1 MHLPSGFSNSIKVLR
16 KHISFAFAAAILAF
30 VANESVAQ
38 QGFIS
43 DANASQAGLTVAWST
58 QADISSKASLV
69 DWQLVVDED
78 QATTYYVI
86 SWEKRKEVI
95 AQTDISPFGIP
106 YGVDGAKKAAESRKE
121 IIEYSLRNDGKE
133 DVEVKITDYTLPRST
148 IFALGASGRV
158 ICLDADTGATRWI
171 QQVGNHL
178 LPSIGLGASKTHVA
192 VANGSTVYCL
202 DFDSGRVLWSGR
214 CKDGIDS
221 SPTCSKENVYV
232 PLRSGRLQTFPIERE
247 GRESFNLVAEGNPR
261 SRPIVTEKH
270 VVWTTEKG
278 HMNVAPLSRRTVE
291 YRLKSSG
298 PVVSQAS
305 SSGGKLF
312 VGSLDGFVYGLTEVS
327 GRLDWEVSTGQA
339 VLKSP
344 VAFGSDVYVV
354 SSANELYKVDSIEGT
369 YPKSWQTPIKG
380 IREIAGFGAET
391 VYCIDDSGK
400 LIGINRDTRAITKSI
415 AGSSIELVMPNGI
428 TDRMFFATKAGFI
441 QCVHEIS
448 SLRPRFLQSD
458 LAIAKPKKKMRR
470 KDDSAMGEENPF
482 GEDAEVMDDNNP
494 FGEDSGDDASGA
506 DDSNPF
512 GDDGDSS
519 DDGADE
525 GNPFGDDG

>member
-1 MHLPSGFSNSIKVLR
+1 MHLPSGFSNSIQRLR
-16 KHISFAFAAAILAF
+16 ISFAVAALTVAF
-30 VANESVAQ
+30 FANESAAQ

-58 QADISSKASLV
+58 QADISSKGSLV

-86 SWEKRKEVI
+86 SWGKRKEVI
-95 AQTDISPFGIP
+95 AQTDLSPFGVP
-106 YGVDGAKKAAESRKE
+106 YGVDGARTAAENRKE
-121 IIEYSLRNDGKE
+121 IIEAELRNDRIE

-158 ICLDADTGATRWI
+158 ICLDADTGKTRWV
-171 QQVGNHL
+171 QQVGNYL

-192 VANGSTVYCL
+192 VANGSSVFCL
-202 DFDSGRVLWSGR
+202 DFESGRVLWSGR

-221 SPTCSKENVYV
+221 SPTCSNENVYV
-232 PLRSGRLQTFPIERE
+232 PLRSGRLQTFPIDKN
-247 GRESFNLVAEGNPR
+247 GLGSFNLVAEGNPR
-261 SRPIVTEKH
+261 SRPIITEKH
-270 VVWTTEKG
+270 VVWTTERG
-278 HMNVAPLSRRTVE
+278 HMNVAPLDRRTVE

-298 PVVSQAS
+298 PVISQAS
-305 SSGGKLF
+305 AAGGKLY
-312 VGSLDGFVYGLTEVS
+312 VGSLDGFVYGLSEIS
-327 GRLDWEVSTGQA
+327 GRLDWEVSTGQG

-344 VAFGSDVYVV
+344 VAFGNDVYVV
-354 SSANELYKVDSIEGT
+354 SSANELFKVDSVEGT
-369 YPKSWQTPIKG
+369 YPEGWQSPIRG

-391 VYCIDDSGK
+391 VYCISSGGR

-415 AGSSIELVMPNGI
+415 PGSSIELVMPNGI
-428 TDRMFFATKAGFI
+428 TDRMFFATKSGFI
-441 QCVHEIS
+441 QCVHEVS

-458 LAIAKPKKKMRR
+458 LALAKPEKSKKPR

-482 GEDAEVMDDNNP
+482 GDEAENMGEANPFADSADDSGADSDDTNP
-494 FGEDSGDDASGA
+494 FGDDGGSSEEE

-512 GDDGDSS
+512 GDG
-519 DDGADE
+519 
-525 GNPFGDDG
+525 